1 MKKYPSPKRIQLDL
15 SRKHCEYVAER
26 AAEYGSASKYLRV
39 LIRDDA
45 RRQAER
51 RLEELLREGLESGRT
66 RRGGPQFF
74 ERMRRKID
82 ELEQVRKKR
91 SSRS

>member
-1 MKKYPSPKRIQLDL
+1 MKKYLSPKRIQLDL
-15 SRKHCEYVAER
+15 SRKHCEFVAER
-26 AAEYGSASKYLRV
+26 AAGYGSASKYFRD
-39 LIRDDA
+39 LIREDA

-51 RLEELLREGLESGRT
+51 RLEDLLREGLESGRT
-66 RRGGPQFF
+66 RRGGPEFF

-82 ELEQVRKKR
+82 ELEQARKKR